1 MTIALR
7 SPVFWGV
14 IAAFQAYWI
23 GFFLMSS
30 ADLNL
35 ILLGFRFTFSVAICT
50 AFAGPAWRS
59 LRGRRM
65 TGVQQ
70 LILGIFFTWAAV
82 GVLSGWSLFYHAAF
96 NDGPS
101 DSAFTGFLLWVILA
115 GQALHVT
122 APQTDL
128 GRSLNFQSWRH
139 VIIAAAIGAA
149 IASVPLFHL
158 LR

>member
-1 MTIALR
+1 MRIALHSR
-7 SPVFWGV
+7 IFWG
-14 IAAFQAYWI
+14 IILAFQIYWI
-23 GFFLMSS
+23 GFFLIQP

-35 ILLGFRFTFSVAICT
+35 ILLGFRFTLSVAICT

-59 LRGRRM
+59 MRGSSM

-82 GVLSGWSLFYHAAF
+82 GALSGWSLFYHAAY

-101 DSAFTGFLLWVILA
+101 DSAFTGFLLWVILG
-115 GQALHVT
+115 GQILHVT

-128 GRSLNFQSWRH
+128 GATMNFESWRH
-139 VIIAAAIGAA
+139 VLIAAAIGAA
-149 IASVPLFHL
+149 IAAVPLLHL
-158 LR
+158 LG